1 MCSCVVQVIIQRHS
15 SVVTS
20 TNIGPVFPCLY
31 GLFGGGVEMVRMQ
44 PSVGSVE
51 QAGVRDQPELH
62 FTIMESLCKVCVRGL
77 IAIVKQM
84 TRTISC
90 CHDIS
95 PCSTPVRTSPW

>member
-20 TNIGPVFPCLY
+20 TNIGIGPVFPC
-31 GLFGGGVEMVRMQ
+31 
-44 PSVGSVE
+44 VGSVE
-51 QAGVRDQPELH
+51 QAQVRDQPELH
-62 FTIMESLCKVCVRGL
+62 FTITESLYKVFVRGL
-77 IAIVKQM
+77 IAIAKQM